1 MTNEKTLPQAYFAL
15 VKNKFSTKGARKYRP
30 EKHAPFIVQTHKEF
44 AEEIEELGAGLIKIG
59 IKRGQTVAIIADN
72 CKDWLPID
80 LAVMSIGALDV
91 PRGLDTTDN
100 DLKFILNHSEAEFA
114 FVENERMKNR
124 ILEFSEEL
132 SYLRVIICMDNSIE
146 SEENYPKK
154 EIQVYKLSSI
164 YKKGREYLEKNP
176 DAFKSELKIGKRK
189 DPVTILYTSGTT
201 GEPKGVVLT
210 HESFLF
216 QIERINNLLYFK
228 SDTFSF
234 NALPVWHAF
243 ERACEYIILFQGSGV
258 TYSKLI
264 PTLMLEDIKDSS
276 PQYIVFVPR
285 IWENIRNGVLRKIQ
299 DSSFLSRSFFSFF
312 YKIGRSYRKM
322 EGIIKDNYPNYDM
335 NRSELKYFLKKV
347 ILFLP
352 YLFMKGLNFLGD
364 LIIFSKIRRK
374 LGKKFI
380 FGISGGGALP
390 DSVDEF
396 YRIMNIKVLE
406 GYGLTELGPV
416 ISVRNYKHP
425 IYNTVGPLLKDVKF
439 KVVSEEGK
447 SLKTGEKGELW
458 VKTPQLMLG
467 YFKKPELTEAA
478 ITPEGWFKTG
488 DLVRKTVNNEI
499 SIVGRLKDTIVLK
512 GGKNIEPES
521 IESVLL
527 DSPFIETVVI
537 VGQDQTFLGAL
548 IVPSFDYL
556 KKYFKMEKKEFASIE
571 EMLQDPLTTELFGNI
586 LHSLISTKN
595 GFKSYEKIINFK
607 LLPHSFE
614 VNKELTPSLKV
625 KRNVVAEIYAKE
637 IKDLFPEEGVI

>member
-15 VKNKFSTKGARKYRP
+15 VKNKFSSKGARRYRP
-30 EKHAPFIVQTHKEF
+30 EKHAPFIVQTHKDF
-44 AEEIEELGAGLIKIG
+44 AKEIEELGAGLIKIG

-100 DLKFILNHSEAEFA
+100 DLKFILNHSESEFA
-114 FVENERMKNR
+114 FVENERMKLR
-124 ILEFSEEL
+124 ILDFAESL
-132 SYLRVIICMDNSIE
+132 PYLKAIICMDNSQ
-146 SEENYPKK
+146 EEEVSSQKG
-154 EIQVYKLSSI
+154 IQIYKLSTL
-164 YKKGREYLEKNP
+164 YKKGRESLERNP
-176 DAFKSELKIGKRK
+176 EIFKDQLKIGKRK
-189 DPVTILYTSGTT
+189 DPITILYTSGTT

-243 ERACEYIILFQGSGV
+243 ERACEYIILFQGGGL

-264 PTLMLEDIKDSS
+264 PPVLLEDMKDSN
-276 PQYIVFVPR
+276 PHYIVFVPR

-299 DSSFLSRSFFSFF
+299 DSSFISRSFFSFF
-312 YKIGRSYRKM
+312 YKIGRSYRKI
-322 EGIIKDNYPNYDM
+322 EGTIKDNYPNYDM
-335 NRSELKYFLKKV
+335 NRSNLGHFLKKV
-347 ILFLP
+347 LLFIP
-352 YLFMKGLNFLGD
+352 YLIMKGINSLGD
-364 LIIFSKIRRK
+364 LIIFSKIRKR

-390 DSVDEF
+390 ESVDEF

-416 ISVRNYKHP
+416 ISVRDYKHP
-425 IYNTVGPLLKDVKF
+425 VYNTVGPLLKDVKF
-439 KVVSEEGK
+439 KIVNEEGK
-447 SLKTGEKGELW
+447 SLKTGDKGELW

-467 YFKKPELTEAA
+467 YFKRPELTEAA

-556 KKYFKMEKKEFASIE
+556 KKHFKLEKKEFSSIE
-571 EMLQDPLTTELFGNI
+571 EMLQDPLTISLYSNI
-586 LHSLISTKN
+586 LHNLISSKN
-595 GFKSYEKIINFK
+595 GFKPYEKIINFK

-614 VNKELTPSLKV
+614 VNKELTASLKV
-625 KRNVVAEIYAKE
+625 KRNVVAEIYNKE
-637 IKDLFPEEGVI
+637 IKDLFPEEEMI

>member
-15 VKNKFSTKGARKYRP
+15 VKNKFSQKGARRFRP
-30 EKHAPFIVQTHKEF
+30 EKHSSYHTQTHEEF
-44 AEEIEELGAGLIKIG
+44 AREIEELGAGFIEIG
-59 IKRGQTVAIIADN
+59 MTRGQTVAIIADN
-72 CKDWLPID
+72 CRDWLPID

-91 PRGLDTTDN
+91 PRGLDTSNN
-100 DLKFILNHSEAEFA
+100 DLKFILNHSEAEFV
-114 FVENERMKNR
+114 FVENERTKER
-124 ILEFSEEL
+124 ILEFLNDLSYIKTIVCIDNSLDSEEIHSEKKINFYNL
-132 SYLRVIICMDNSIE
+132 STL
-146 SEENYPKK
+146 
-154 EIQVYKLSSI
+154 
-164 YKKGREYLEKNP
+164 YKKGKEKLESNP
-176 DAFKSELKIGKRK
+176 ECFKEELKIGKRK

-216 QIERINNLLYFK
+216 QIERINTLLYFK

-243 ERACEYIILFQGSGV
+243 ERSCEYIILFQGGGL

-264 PTLMLEDIKDSS
+264 PTVLLEDIKDSN
-276 PQYIVFVPR
+276 PQYIIFVPR
-285 IWENIRNGVLRKIQ
+285 VWENIRNGVLRKIQ
-299 DSSFLSRSFFSFF
+299 DSSFLSRKFFSFF
-312 YKIGRSYRKM
+312 YKIGKSYRRI
-322 EGIIKDNYPNYDM
+322 EGIIKDNYPNYNM
-335 NRSELKYFLKKV
+335 NRSEIGHFFKKAL
-347 ILFLP
+347 LFLP
-352 YLFMKGLNFLGD
+352 YLFMKFINIFGD
-364 LIIFSKIRRK
+364 LIIFSKIRKRF
-374 LGKKFI
+374 GKNFI

-390 DSVDEF
+390 ESVDEF
-396 YRIMNIKVLE
+396 YRIMNVKILE

-416 ISVRNYKHP
+416 ISVRDYKHP
-425 IYNTVGPLLKDVKF
+425 VYNTVGPLLKDIKF
-439 KVVSEEGK
+439 KVVNEEGK

-488 DLVRKTVNNEI
+488 DLVRKTVTNEI
-499 SIVGRLKDTIVLK
+499 SIVGRSKDTIVLR

-556 KKYFKMEKKEFASIE
+556 KKYFKMEKREFGSTE
-571 EMLQDPLTTELFGNI
+571 EMLQDPATVELFKNI
-586 LHSLISTKN
+586 LHTLISSKN
-595 GFKSYEKIINFK
+595 GFNSYEKIINFK
-607 LLPHSFE
+607 LLKNSFE

-625 KRNVVAEIYAKE
+625 KRNVIAEMYNKE
-637 IKDLFPEEGVI
+637 IKDLFPEEEVI